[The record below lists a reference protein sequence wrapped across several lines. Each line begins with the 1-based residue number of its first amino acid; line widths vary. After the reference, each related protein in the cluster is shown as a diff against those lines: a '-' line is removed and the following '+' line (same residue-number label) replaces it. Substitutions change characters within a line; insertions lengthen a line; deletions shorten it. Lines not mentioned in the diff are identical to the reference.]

1 MKLRRYNEKK
11 HIYEDY
17 EVPNDWNVKLITND
31 MNEMINCCQCGKK
44 MRFGDSF
51 TSMQVH
57 DVNGFGYAVCEDCY
71 YDKEWE
77 ERKKYRNE

>member
-17 EVPNDWNVKLITND
+17 EVPNDWNIKLMTND
-31 MNEMINCCQCGKK
+31 MNEIVNCCQCGKK
-44 MRFGDSF
+44 MKFGDGY

-57 DVNGFGYAVCEDCY
+57 NALGLGYAVCENCY
-71 YDKEWE
+71 YDKEWV
-77 ERKKYRNE
+77 ERKKYRKD